1 MDEKKLVSLTQTL
14 AKSFQKITFAGGEP
28 TICSFLPRLMSVARE
43 EGVLVNVITN
53 GSLINEEW
61 ITKNAKLIDLL
72 TVSIDSDKP
81 ETHSALG
88 RCFGGVGK
96 TCSNEHY
103 LKLGEACRKNGI
115 KVKMNTVVTEINK
128 NENMTNFITALRP
141 YRWKILQAM
150 PVKGQNDEYIG
161 QLTPSLSDFNK
172 YVEFHKKSLASVPE
186 VKIVGVPIEAGIIGS
201 YIMVDPLGRFID
213 DSRGCNTYSKQT
225 IFEVGVEA
233 AFAEM
238 NYDLE
243 KFEKRGGTADFQD
256 RIVTSSSSSLGP
268 CSSSCPYIL

>member
-1 MDEKKLVSLTQTL
+1 MLKKNLTVCFHFLKPCNFRCKYCYQTFQDIEDAVPAKGFLDEKKLVSLTQTL

-88 RCFGGVGK
+88 RCFGGVEGK

-172 YVEFHKKSLASVPE
+172 YVEFHKKVFLFIQASFGF
-186 VKIVGVPIEAGIIGS
+186 ILCII
-201 YIMVDPLGRFID
+201 I
-213 DSRGCNTYSKQT
+213 
-225 IFEVGVEA
+225 
-233 AFAEM
+233 
-238 NYDLE
+238 
-243 KFEKRGGTADFQD
+243 
-256 RIVTSSSSSLGP
+256 
-268 CSSSCPYIL
+268 